1 MLQFTIDQHGLE
13 NLRPLRMHERFGWV
27 ARRYMRQ
34 LSFYYQSVW
43 HIGYSPQWG
52 SMKLPLHRDMV
63 PAYRCRL
70 SSWCTVQTNQHKLYC
85 EYSFKVA
92 ISECEKGERWQH
104 ADSLLNDFKCTTYV
118 TIVFSGNA
126 YISESERVRS
136 GSMQFHCAVIL
147 KWHASHH
154 M

>member
-43 HIGYSPQWG
+43 HIGYSPQWESVKFG
-52 SMKLPLHRDMV
+52 LAQRHGAGLQ
-63 PAYRCRL
+63 
-70 SSWCTVQTNQHKLYC
+70 VQTEQLVHRADDQHKLYC

-104 ADSLLNDFKCTTYV
+104 ADSLLIDFKCTTYV
-118 TIVFSGNA
+118 TIVFSLARPSRGRDLDMNSQLFA
-126 YISESERVRS
+126 W
-136 GSMQFHCAVIL
+136 F
-147 KWHASHH
+147 
-154 M
+154 